1 MYRDIYDRIQ
11 YRIIWPRYYYP
22 VYYSWGPRFTFR
34 YVYPY
39 YHRKYVFVSLG
50 GYWPSYRHAR
60 YYWYGCHPYEWYGY
74 YPVAREV
81 TGDTHNYYTYNYYST
96 EYPQASLANNQIS
109 GVDENTF
116 ADVRERLASEAVD
129 EPAPET
135 PADNFF
141 DEAVTAFE
149 GANYDMAADKLVQAM
164 EYAPDDMILPFAY
177 AQTLFAG
184 ERYTDAAQAL
194 RNAMENTTTEKEGVF
209 YPRGLY
215 SEDEVLFGQIDQLA
229 ERARVFSFDTNYQLV
244 LGYQLLG
251 IGKIE
256 EAEGPLRQ
264 ALTAD
269 ENIPAAAKLL
279 NLLERIKAEAAE
291 KAAE

>member
-1 MYRDIYDRIQ
+1 
-11 YRIIWPRYYYP
+11 
-22 VYYSWGPRFTFR
+22 
-34 YVYPY
+34 
-39 YHRKYVFVSLG
+39 VSLG
-50 GYWPSYRHAR
+50 GYWPSYRYAR

-81 TGDTHNYYTYNYYST
+81 TGDTHNYYTYNYYTT
-96 EYPQASLANNQIS
+96 EYPQTAIANNQVA
-109 GVDENTF
+109 GVDESTF
-116 ADVRERLASEAVD
+116 ADVRERLAGEAVE

-135 PADNFF
+135 PADNLF

-149 GANYDMAADKLVQAM
+149 GGHYDLAAEKMLSAM
-164 EYAPDDMILPFAY
+164 EHAPDDMILPFAY
-177 AQTLFAG
+177 SQALFAG
-184 ERYTDAAQAL
+184 ERYTGAAEAL
-194 RNAMENTTTEKEGVF
+194 RGAMENVTSEEEGVF

-215 SEDEVLFGQIDQLA
+215 PDDEVLFEQIDQLA
-229 ERARVFSFDTNYQLV
+229 ERSKVFGFDTNYQLV

-251 IGKIE
+251 VGKIE
-256 EAEGPLRQ
+256 EAEAPLRQ

-291 KAAE
+291 RSAE